1 MQSFKKF
8 DAKDLKSFKIK
19 LTSMALG
26 YSNFMHAQRAITLS
40 IVSKLINL
48 LSLKAFHGVDSIS
61 CSQSM
66 CPSHNSI
73 FCVDLSSLPPNCIKY
88 CNVQMEGTPNIVK
101 ENLK

>member
-1 MQSFKKF
+1 
-8 DAKDLKSFKIK
+8 
-19 LTSMALG
+19 MALG

-73 FCVDLSSLPPNCIKY
+73 FLWTYLPLPPNYIKY
-88 CNVQMEGTPNIVK
+88 CNVQMEGTPNMVK